1 MLSLASYLG
10 VGRQV
15 QMVTVVY
22 RHRFPFDGLAGKM
35 AFHIQVRVA

>member
-15 QMVTVVY
+15 QVVIVAY
-22 RHRFPFDGLAGKM
+22 RYRFPFDGLAG
-35 AFHIQVRVA
+35 